1 MNFVSYLNSGKP
13 SLGIVFEDSLSVID
27 IPEISNNTLP
37 NDMKSYLTN
46 FDFNKYITI
55 QSINIFS

>member
-13 SLGIVFEDSLSVID
+13 SLGILCEDNFSIID
-27 IPEISNNTLP
+27 ISEISNNTLP

-46 FDFNKYITI
+46 FDFN
-55 QSINIFS
+55 NA